1 MILSCPTQEQPSH
14 WKQARVPQN
23 LREEKPLL
31 KGKRDPGMRK
41 SRKKRAGLR
50 WGLRRKGQS
59 QEWVQ
64 EGGSIQEEGLGKWVL
79 IRKPIILTSTPSA
92 SPVGQAD
99 SSHPLAGLI
108 KSLRQGKVRI
118 KLVLAW
124 KRQTDLRTDDRV

>member
-1 MILSCPTQEQPSH
+1 MPEPQETRSYPAQHRSSLH
-14 WKQARVPQN
+14 TGNRQN

-79 IRKPIILTSTPSA
+79 IK
-92 SPVGQAD
+92 
-99 SSHPLAGLI
+99 
-108 KSLRQGKVRI
+108 KSL
-118 KLVLAW
+118 
-124 KRQTDLRTDDRV
+124 